1 MITQRGFVV
10 VFAGVL
16 LLTSGFSFVNFYLV
30 LLGVYLVIGLVVT
43 LPLFAL
49 TANLAGIEVDRQID
63 KVKLFSGDFIRVR
76 VTIRN
81 ASRRHFDF
89 IEVHDQ
95 YPETWILA
103 IGENFIASRIE
114 PGSSMT
120 FSYILQARMRGRY
133 YLGPTEVI
141 MRDRL
146 GLHYYKRILK
156 EQTEVL
162 VYPTWKDVRRMDA
175 LGKQRQLG
183 LMFGAHRT
191 RTIGMGSDFAGF
203 REYVPGD
210 EFRLIDWKVS
220 AKRGDMVIR
229 QYEMERNVQLVVM
242 VDNSGSM
249 GNGYPENTKL
259 EYAIRAAVLLTHMGL
274 ERQDLVGVCTFSD
287 IVHAYV
293 PPAKSPN
300 HMYNVLE
307 ALAHAEPR
315 GWSDYES
322 AISHVITHT
331 KKRSYIIWIT
341 DLEESP
347 APLLNAMKTLVAN
360 GHKTTIISPFGPW
373 FEAPMGQFGPVEK
386 VLAEAVSEELW
397 ERRNKIARALSR
409 FNIGVI
415 NVGPEDFLPTII
427 KTYEEAKR
435 RGVATF

>member
-1 MITQRGFVV
+1 
-10 VFAGVL
+10 
-16 LLTSGFSFVNFYLV
+16 
-30 LLGVYLVIGLVVT
+30 
-43 LPLFAL
+43 
-49 TANLAGIEVDRQID
+49 AGIEVDRQID
-63 KVKLFSGDFIRVR
+63 KVKVFSGDFIRVR

-81 ASRRHFDF
+81 MSRRHFDF

-103 IGENFIASRIE
+103 IGENFMASRIE

-146 GLHYYKRILK
+146 GLHFYKRILK

-162 VYPTWKDVRRMDA
+162 VYPTWKDVRRMEA

-191 RTIGMGSDFAGF
+191 KTVGMGTDFAGF

-220 AKRGDMVIR
+220 AKRGDMVIKMWE
-229 QYEMERNVQLVVM
+229 QEKNVQVICM
-242 VDNSGSM
+242 VDSSGSM

-259 EYAIRAAVLLTHMGL
+259 EYAIRAAVLLTHIGL
-274 ERQDLVGVCTFSD
+274 ERKDIVGTCVFSD
-287 IVHAYV
+287 MVHGYI
-293 PPAKSPN
+293 PPAARPN

-307 ALAHAEPR
+307 ILAMAEPK
-315 GWSDYES
+315 GWSDYET
-322 AISHVITHT
+322 AIAHVVEQS
-331 KKRSYIIWIT
+331 KKRSLIIWMT

-360 GHKTTIISPFGPW
+360 GHKAMIISPFGPW
-373 FEAPMGQFGPVEK
+373 FEAPVGQFGPVEK
-386 VLAEAVSEELW
+386 VLSEAVSEELW
-397 ERRNKIARALSR
+397 ERRTKIARALAR
-409 FNIGVI
+409 FGIQVI
-415 NVGPEDFLPTII
+415 NVGPDDFLATVIR
-427 KTYEEAKR
+427 TYEKAKQK
-435 RGVATF
+435 GVATF

>member
-1 MITQRGFVV
+1 MISPRGFVV
-10 VFAGVL
+10 TFAGVL

-63 KVKLFSGDFIRVR
+63 KVKVFSGDFLRVR

-81 ASRRHFDF
+81 VSRRHFDF

-114 PGSSMT
+114 PGSSIT

-133 YLGPTEVI
+133 YIGPTEVI

-146 GLHYYKRILK
+146 GLHYYKRTLK

-162 VYPTWKDVRRMDA
+162 VYPTWKDVRRMEA

-191 RTIGMGSDFAGF
+191 KTVGMGADFAGF

-210 EFRLIDWKVS
+210 EARLVHCK
-220 AKRGDMVIR
+220 KRASTGDMVIR
-229 QYEMERNVQLVVM
+229 QYEMEKNIQVICM
-242 VDNSGSM
+242 VDTSGSM

-259 EYAIRAAVLLTHMGL
+259 EYAIRAAVLLTHIGL
-274 ERQDLVGVCTFSD
+274 ERKDLVGTCVFSD
-287 IVHAYV
+287 IVHGFA
-293 PPAKSPN
+293 PPGTRPN

-307 ALAHAEPR
+307 ILAEAEPK
-315 GWSDYES
+315 GWSDYET
-322 AISHVITHT
+322 AIQYVVDNT
-331 KKRSYIIWIT
+331 KKRSLFIWMT

-347 APLLNAMKTLVAN
+347 APLLNAMKMLVAN
-360 GHKTTIISPFGPW
+360 GHKAMVISPFGPW
-373 FEAPMGQFGPVEK
+373 FEAPVGQFGPVEK

-397 ERRNKIARALSR
+397 ERRNKIARALAK
-409 FNIGVI
+409 FGIEVI
-415 NVGPEDFLPTII
+415 NVGPEDFLPAII
-427 KTYEEAKR
+427 KAYNQAKQK
-435 RGVATF
+435 GVAMF

>member
-1 MITQRGFVV
+1 VITQRGFVV
-10 VFAGVL
+10 TFAGVL
-16 LLTSGFSFVNFYLV
+16 LLTSGFSFVNFYFI
-30 LLGVYLVIGLVVT
+30 LLGVYLLIGLVVT

-49 TANLAGIEVDRQID
+49 TANIAGIEVDRQID
-63 KVKLFSGDFIRVR
+63 KVKVFSGDFLRVR

-81 ASRRHFDF
+81 ISRRHFDF

-114 PGSSMT
+114 PGSSII

-133 YLGPTEVI
+133 YIGPTEVI

-146 GLHYYKRILK
+146 GFHYYKRTLK
-156 EQTEVL
+156 AHTEVL
-162 VYPTWKDVRRMDA
+162 VYPTWKDVRRMEA

-191 RTIGMGSDFAGF
+191 KTVGMGSDFVGF

-210 EFRLIDWKVS
+210 EFRLIDWKTS
-220 AKRGDMVIR
+220 AKRGDMVIKHF
-229 QYEMERNVQLVVM
+229 EMEKNIQVICM
-242 VDNSGSM
+242 VDTSGSM

-259 EYAIRAAVLLTHMGL
+259 EYAIRAAVLLTHIGL
-274 ERQDLVGVCTFSD
+274 ERKDLIGTCVFSD
-287 IVHAYV
+287 IVHSYV
-293 PPAKSPN
+293 PPGTRPN

-307 ALAHAEPR
+307 ALAAAEPR
-315 GWSDYES
+315 GWSDYET
-322 AISHVITHT
+322 AISYVVQQT
-331 KKRSYIIWIT
+331 KKRSFFIWMT

-360 GHKTTIISPFGPW
+360 GHKAMIISPFGPW
-373 FEAPMGQFGPVEK
+373 FEAPVGQFGPVEK
-386 VLAEAVSEELW
+386 VLSEAVSEELW
-397 ERRNKIARALSR
+397 ERRNKMAQALSR
-409 FNIGVI
+409 FGIAVI

-427 KTYEEAKR
+427 KTYEQAKQK
-435 RGVATF
+435 GVAMF

>member
-10 VFAGVL
+10 TFAGVL
-16 LLTSGFSFVNFYLV
+16 LLTSGFAFVNFYLV

-63 KVKLFSGDFIRVR
+63 KVKVFSGDFLRVR

-81 ASRRHFDF
+81 ISRRHFDF

-114 PGSSMT
+114 PGSSIT

-133 YLGPTEVI
+133 YIGPTEVI

-146 GLHYYKRILK
+146 GLHYYKRTLK
-156 EQTEVL
+156 AQTEVL
-162 VYPTWKDVRRMDA
+162 VYPTWKDVRRMEA

-191 RTIGMGSDFAGF
+191 KTVGMGADFAGF

-210 EFRLIDWKVS
+210 EFRLIDWKTS
-220 AKRGDMVIR
+220 AKTGDMVIR
-229 QYEMERNVQLVVM
+229 QYEMEKNIQVICM
-242 VDNSGSM
+242 VDTSGSM

-259 EYAIRAAVLLTHMGL
+259 EYAIRAAVLLTHIGL
-274 ERQDLVGVCTFSD
+274 ERKDLVGTCVFSD
-287 IVHAYV
+287 IVHGFA
-293 PPAKSPN
+293 PPSTRPN

-307 ALAHAEPR
+307 VLAEAEPK
-315 GWSDYES
+315 GWSDYET
-322 AISHVITHT
+322 AIQYVVNNT
-331 KKRSYIIWIT
+331 KKRSLFIWMT

-360 GHKTTIISPFGPW
+360 GHKAMVISPFGPW
-373 FEAPMGQFGPVEK
+373 FEAPVGQFGPVEK

-397 ERRNKIARALSR
+397 ERRNKIARALAR
-409 FNIGVI
+409 FGIEVI
-415 NVGPEDFLPTII
+415 NVGPEDFLPAII
-427 KTYEEAKR
+427 KTYNQAKQK
-435 RGVATF
+435 GVAMF